1 MVINAEA
8 QFDTVAQ
15 WLAASVPGRTKA
27 NPSVRHRTDRA
38 MKCSKDGGDACP
50 QTGVLAVIGENRV
63 NTTTAETAC
72 QDCPLRQLPLFLNHS
87 EEELVLVR
95 SLKLRERRLNAA
107 ETLIHEG
114 QTDAPLFTLLQG
126 WAFRYKTLCDGRRQ
140 ILSFLLA
147 GDFIGVQQK
156 MGDAAA
162 HGVDTLTE
170 AVFCVFQRDA
180 LWEIHRRSPSM
191 GFNVTWLTAH
201 EESLVD
207 DTLLSVGRRSA
218 EERIASLLILLFK
231 RAAALQADA
240 GAGGVPFPLTQQHV
254 ADGLGLSLVHTN
266 KTLRKLERRGLHR
279 IADGR
284 LHLRDVKSLARLA
297 DLYGDGRP
305 PPRPLV

>member
-1 MVINAEA
+1 MPRDPTAVAE
-8 QFDTVAQ
+8 
-15 WLAASVPGRTKA
+15 
-27 NPSVRHRTDRA
+27 RA
-38 MKCSKDGGDACP
+38 CEAC
-50 QTGVLAVIGENRV
+50 A
-63 NTTTAETAC
+63 
-72 QDCPLRQLPLFLNHS
+72 LRRLPLFIAHS
-87 EEELVLVR
+87 AQELTLVQ
-95 SLKLRERRLNAA
+95 SLKRRETRVGAL

-114 QTDAPLFTLLQG
+114 QTDAPLYTLLEG
-126 WAFRYKTLCDGRRQ
+126 WAFRYKTLSDGRRQ

-162 HGVDTLTE
+162 HGVDALTP
-170 AVFCVFQRDA
+170 ALFCVFQRDA
-180 LWEIHRRSPSM
+180 LWELHRRSPTM
-191 GFNVTWLTAH
+191 GFNITWLTAH

-218 EERIASLLILLFK
+218 EERIATLLILLFK

-240 GAGGVPFPLTQQHV
+240 GAAGVPFPLTQQHV

-284 LHLRDVKSLARLA
+284 LFMRDVKALARLA

-305 PPRPLV
+305 PQRPLV

>member
-1 MVINAEA
+1 M
-8 QFDTVAQ
+8 T
-15 WLAASVPGRTKA
+15 
-27 NPSVRHRTDRA
+27 
-38 MKCSKDGGDACP
+38 
-50 QTGVLAVIGENRV
+50 
-63 NTTTAETAC
+63 ETPC
-72 QDCPLRQLPLFLNHS
+72 QSCPLRALPLFQNHTP
-87 EEELVLVR
+87 EELALVQ
-95 SLKLRERRLNAA
+95 SLKRREVGLGTG

-114 QTDAPLFTLLQG
+114 QTDAPLYTLLEG
-126 WAFRYKTLCDGRRQ
+126 WAFRYKTLSDGRRQ

-156 MGDAAA
+156 MGDASA
-162 HGVDTLTE
+162 HGVDTLTD
-170 AVFCVFQRDA
+170 AVFCLFQRDA
-180 LWEIHRRSPSM
+180 LWELHRRSPTM

-218 EERIASLLILLFK
+218 EERIAMLLILLFK

-266 KTLRKLERRGLHR
+266 KTLRKLERRGLHH
-279 IADGR
+279 IANGR
-284 LHLRDVKSLARLA
+284 LFMRDVRALARLA

-305 PPRPLV
+305 PERPLV